1 MEHIQLNCELLS
13 LTITETSHF
22 LSALFFL
29 FFMQYFF
36 KKPQCRLRHMKGK
49 SWFCFLVRVC
59 SSVDRVWTPV
69 RPRWDLDPPQ
79 PVSILQV
86 IRNQFQKSGPSPLFS
101 QECVPSGEW
110 RRTRG
115 LTAHGREHHVVLGQI
130 QRPGTVCGGRRT
142 FLDHLPDC
150 PRVVNQ
156 HMTT

>member
-13 LTITETSHF
+13 LTITETSNF

-36 KKPQCRLRHMKGK
+36 KKPQCHLRHMKGK

-59 SSVDRVWTPV
+59 SSVDRVRTPV

-86 IRNQFQKSGPSPLFS
+86 IRNQFQKSGPSPLS
-101 QECVPSGEW
+101 PRSVCPAGSG
-110 RRTRG
+110 
-115 LTAHGREHHVVLGQI
+115 
-130 QRPGTVCGGRRT
+130 GGRGVSPPMGGNTTWSWGRVRGWEQCAAAAGRFWTT
-142 FLDHLPDC
+142 FQTAC
-150 PRVVNQ
+150 GW
-156 HMTT
+156 